1 MRNLYA
7 AGLVALT
14 MSAVTAPA
22 VAQDDGMG
30 RYSIMR
36 PEPGVLPKYKSP
48 RGSTEH
54 VVTPPSSE
62 AAQALP
68 QTTVSPS
75 FVVPQTGQV
84 VPSQPVLAPS
94 GPNRTETYQDRA
106 VRCATQAGSSAGDR
120 GAFVGTC
127 INQ

>member
-1 MRNLYA
+1 MRNAYA
-7 AGLVALT
+7 AALMALT
-14 MSAVTAPA
+14 MFAVTAPA
-22 VAQDDGMG
+22 LAQDDGMG
-30 RYSIMR
+30 RYNIMR
-36 PEPGVLPKYKSP
+36 PEPGVPPKYKSP

-54 VVTPPSSE
+54 VVISPSTN

-68 QTTVSPS
+68 QTTLSPS

-106 VRCATQAGSSAGDR
+106 VRCATQAGSYVGDR
-120 GAFVGTC
+120 GAFVGSC
-127 INQ
+127 ITQ

>member
-1 MRNLYA
+1 MRNAYA
-7 AGLVALT
+7 VGLIALT
-14 MSAVTAPA
+14 LFAVTAPA
-22 VAQDDGMG
+22 FAQDDGMG
-30 RYSIMR
+30 RYNIMR
-36 PEPGVLPKYKSP
+36 PEPGVPPKYKSP

-54 VVTPPSSE
+54 VTIPPSTE
-62 AAQALP
+62 ASQALP
-68 QTTVSPS
+68 QTALSPS

-106 VRCATQAGSSAGDR
+106 ARCATQAGSYGGDR
-120 GAFVGTC
+120 GVFVGTC

>member
-1 MRNLYA
+1 MRNTHA

-14 MSAVTAPA
+14 LFAVTAPA
-22 VAQDDGMG
+22 FAQDDGMG
-30 RYSIMR
+30 RYNIMR
-36 PEPGVLPKYKSP
+36 PEPGVPPKYKSP

-54 VVTPPSSE
+54 VVIPPSTG

-68 QTTVSPS
+68 QTTLSPS

-84 VPSQPVLAPS
+84 VPSQPVLTPS
-94 GPNRTETYQDRA
+94 GPNRAETYQDRA
-106 VRCATQAGSSAGDR
+106 VRCATQAGSYAGDR
-120 GAFVGTC
+120 AAFVGTC